1 MPEYMK
7 ELERKINTILKIV
20 AESNE
25 PIGSPEIAVKLK
37 ELGIEMSERTV
48 RYHLKQLGEE
58 GLVKIFWKEGRMLTK
73 KGKEELADSM
83 ISEKIG
89 LVSSRIESLSYM
101 MSFDLAAQ
109 QGSIIAN
116 LTFFHK
122 SEFKKALKIMA
133 EPFKK
138 RFCMGVLVS
147 VTEAG
152 QEIGG
157 VKVPTGKVCLATLC
171 ATNLNGILL
180 KAGIPV
186 ESKFGGVLQIEDGKP
201 FRFTELVSYSGSTL
215 DPHEI
220 FIRSK
225 MTNVRDACKGSGK
238 ILAGLRE
245 IPAASKDKAEEIIKQ
260 AEQAGFG
267 AAIYIGKPG
276 QPVLGMPVGLD
287 RVGIVIP
294 GGLNPVAACEEWG
307 LEVENKALS
316 ALVDYKQLK
325 DFDSIPA

>member
-1 MPEYMK
+1 MDK
-7 ELERKINTILKIV
+7 KINTILKIV
-20 AESNE
+20 AESTE
-25 PIGSPEIAVKLK
+25 PIGSPDISVKLK

-48 RYHLKQLGEE
+48 RHHLQQLGEE
-58 GLVKIFWKEGRMLTK
+58 GLVKVFWKEGRMLTK

-89 LVSSRIESLSYM
+89 LVSARIESLSYKM
-101 MSFDLAAQ
+101 TFDLEKK
-109 QGSIIAN
+109 QGSLIFN
-116 LTFFHK
+116 LTYFHK

-133 EPFKK
+133 EAFKK
-138 RFCMGVLVS
+138 HYCMGQLVTMS
-147 VTEAG
+147 EEG
-152 QEIGG
+152 
-157 VKVPTGKVCLATLC
+157 GKVCFGTMC

-186 ESKFGGVLQIEDGKP
+186 ESKFGGVLQIEDGQPK
-201 FRFTELVSYSGSTL
+201 RFTELVSYSGSTL

-245 IPAASKDKAEEIIKQ
+245 IPAASKEKAEKIIKR
-260 AEQAGFG
+260 AEEAGLG
-267 AAIYIGKPG
+267 GAIYIGKPG
-276 QPVLGMPVGLD
+276 QPVLGMPVGLE
-287 RVGIVIP
+287 RVGVVIP

-307 LEVENKALS
+307 IETESQALS
-316 ALVDYKQLK
+316 ALVEYEQLIS
-325 DFDSIPA
+325 FDSLLK

>member
-1 MPEYMK
+1 MEK
-7 ELERKINTILKIV
+7 KLNTILKIV

-25 PIGSPEIAVKLK
+25 PIGSPDISAQLK
-37 ELGIEMSERTV
+37 ECGIEMSERTV
-48 RYHLKQLGEE
+48 RHHLQQLGEE
-58 GLVKIFWKEGRMLTK
+58 GLVKVFWKEGRMLTK
-73 KGKEELADSM
+73 KGREELENAM

-89 LVSSRIESLSYM
+89 LVSSRIESLSYRM
-101 MSFDLAAQ
+101 TFDLEKK
-109 QGSIIAN
+109 QGSVIFN
-116 LTFFHK
+116 LTYFHK

-133 EPFKK
+133 EAFKK
-138 RFCMGVLVS
+138 NYCMGQLVC
-147 VTEAG
+147 VAEDGKEIAG
-152 QEIGG
+152 T
-157 VKVPTGKVCLATLC
+157 KVPVGKVCFGTMC

-201 FRFTELVSYSGSTL
+201 LRFTELVSYSGSTL

-245 IPAASKDKAEEIIKQ
+245 IPAASRDKAEEIIQQ
-260 AEQAGFG
+260 ARGAGFG
-267 AAIYIGKPG
+267 NALYIGKPG
-276 QPVLGMPVGLD
+276 QPVLGMPVAVD
-287 RVGIVIP
+287 RVGLVIP

-307 LEVENKALS
+307 IETESKALVT
-316 ALVDYKQLK
+316 LVEYSQLQK
-325 DFDSIPA
+325 FDSLL

>member
-1 MPEYMK
+1 MDK
-7 ELERKINTILKIV
+7 KINTILKIV
-20 AESNE
+20 SESSE
-25 PIGSPEIAVKLK
+25 PVGSPEISVRLK

-48 RYHLKQLGEE
+48 RHHLQQLGEQ
-58 GLVKIFWKEGRMLTK
+58 GLVKVFWKEGRMLTK
-73 KGKEELADSM
+73 KGQEELANSM

-89 LVSSRIESLSYM
+89 LVSSRMETLAYN
-101 MSFDLAAQ
+101 MSFDLTKK
-109 QGSIIAN
+109 QGSVICN

-122 SEFKKALKIMA
+122 SEFKKALKIMT

-138 RFCMGVLVS
+138 HYCMGQLIQVA
-147 VTEAG
+147 EAG
-152 QEIGG
+152 AVIGNI
-157 VKVPTGKVCLATLC
+157 KVPVGKVCLATLC

-186 ESKFGGVLQIEDGKP
+186 ESKFGGVLQVENNEP
-201 FRFTELVSYSGSTL
+201 RRFTELVSYSGSTL

-225 MTNVRDACKGSGK
+225 MTSVRGACEGSGK

-245 IPAASKDKAEEIIKQ
+245 IPAASRDKAETVIKE
-260 AEQAGFG
+260 AEAVGFG
-267 AAIYIGKPG
+267 GAIYIGKPG
-276 QPVLGMPVGLD
+276 QPVLGMPVGVD

-307 LEVENKALS
+307 LEVESKALS
-316 ALVDYKQLK
+316 TLLDYERLVKFSSLL
-325 DFDSIPA
+325 